1 MYSHNPQIHGSCH
14 PLLFPVPPHNEGHPS
29 GEVLATLASTFLRL
43 LANLGKFS
51 CLGGRPAQA
60 LQQAGFPQSWSGWLR
75 DPELVWVFP
84 ILIPLWQVPWGP
96 LMPDL
101 YTRFM
106 NSFNLPVTYGGSG
119 VHIKHGIS
127 GTACIGSITKWIIH
141 TLGPDSESQ
150 DHLNSLLVA
159 LQSYYHP
166 ANSNNSSELLHV
178 FISCLCTYFV
188 DRVHIERYNKKW
200 ETKVKF

>member
-1 MYSHNPQIHGSCH
+1 
-14 PLLFPVPPHNEGHPS
+14 
-29 GEVLATLASTFLRL
+29 
-43 LANLGKFS
+43 
-51 CLGGRPAQA
+51 
-60 LQQAGFPQSWSGWLR
+60 
-75 DPELVWVFP
+75 
-84 ILIPLWQVPWGP
+84 
-96 LMPDL
+96 MPDL

-150 DHLNSLLVA
+150 EHLNSLLVA

-200 ETKVKF
+200 ETKVQFSKQIELIHTLTL